1 MLVKTG
7 RFLRPLAPKTLLAQ
21 TPANVVGFARG
32 CDANTVHDGDDWQAP
47 SQYRNLASLGPV
59 FRQFFTVQ
67 CTAKYED
74 KAPRTGDPKTVVLC
88 WAGKPVPG
96 LKPDERTPG
105 RPSMDTP
112 VWVSCPCQHFRYVCE
127 WALSRYG
134 SSDIIHSTGEPAHE
148 TNPRGTGMLCKH
160 AYLAIQ
166 QAIRDW
172 HGKAPADKAVEEPAV
187 DDVPAVPAVPA
198 RQVRTPVAP
207 PKKKQA
213 PAVKPPASRTQRTA
227 PVPQQRKIQ
236 EEQQQQE
243 DQEEPLVLDLGTDD
257 EEVKPAKRASLMAI
271 AQAIRSIAYP
281 CDTECC

>member
-21 TPANVVGFARG
+21 TPANVIGFARG

-47 SQYRNLASLGPV
+47 AQYRNLASLGPV
-59 FRQFFTVQ
+59 FRQFFSVQ

-105 RPSMDTP
+105 RPSLDTP

-148 TNPRGTGMLCKH
+148 TNPRGVGMLCKH

-187 DDVPAVPAVPA
+187 DDVPSVPSVPA
-198 RQVRTPVAP
+198 RQVRTPVTQPKPAP
-207 PKKKQA
+207 PKT
-213 PAVKPPASRTQRTA
+213 PAGRAQKAKENQV
-227 PVPQQRKIQ
+227 
-236 EEQQQQE
+236 
-243 DQEEPLVLDLGTDD
+243 DQEEPLILDLGD
-257 EEVKPAKRASLMAI
+257 EETAQPGKRASLVSI
-271 AQAIRSIAYP
+271 AQSIRSIAYP